1 MSGSLATNLDA
12 NGDGLTALDYRKIL
26 QGFYPNPGIVN
37 GGTVTG
43 NSSLTYHVP
52 PTVAVIDRGSDGTR
66 LVYFSGG
73 DTPAVAA
80 GDASNRRIDVIW
92 LKANDPALDGGS
104 KEVTLGVTQGTPS
117 SNPAVPNLDS
127 GKLALMEKLV
137 QPGATNLSTGSGDN
151 RSYNYAIPYGASIGA
166 VASISENQNHTVLE
180 NVQSGKMI
188 WYQKLAVQFSIPS
201 DRRLEFSWEA
211 ASTVGAG
218 TGDFINAREGS
229 YFVQLRL
236 DGVVVNDSPA
246 NTTII
251 SGNAWEITS
260 DRYSEMKKKSMY
272 ANVTAGTHS
281 LVAWIAGNNAPYTYP
296 VTLVGQ
302 RHLRV
307 EDRGV
312 AK

>member
-12 NGDGLTALDYRKIL
+12 NGNGLTALDYRKIL
-26 QGFYPNPGIVN
+26 QGFYPNPGIVK

-43 NSSLTYHVP
+43 NSSLTYHVE

-66 LVYFSGG
+66 LVYFEGG
-73 DTPAVAA
+73 DTPAVTA

-104 KEVTLGVTQGTPS
+104 KEVVLGVTQGTPS
-117 SNPAVPNLDS
+117 ANPDAPQLDS
-127 GKLALMEKLV
+127 GKLALMEKMV
-137 QPGATNLSTGSGDN
+137 QPGATNLSTGSGNN
-151 RSYNYAIPYGASIGA
+151 RSYNYAIPYGTSIGP
-166 VASISENQNHTVLE
+166 VASASENQQYTVLE
-180 NVQSGKMI
+180 NIQSGKMV

-201 DRRLEFSWEA
+201 DRRLELSWEA

-218 TGDFINAREGS
+218 TGDFTNAREGS
-229 YFVQLRL
+229 YFIQLRL

-246 NTTII
+246 NTNVI

-260 DRYSEMKKKSMY
+260 DRYAEMKKKSMY

-281 LVAWIAGNNAPYTYP
+281 LTAWITGNPVSYTYP

-307 EDRGV
+307 EDKGV

>member
-26 QGFYPNPGIVN
+26 QGFYPNPGIVK

-43 NSSLTYHVP
+43 NSSLTYHVA

-66 LVYFSGG
+66 LVYYAGG
-73 DTPAVAA
+73 NTPAVTA

-104 KEVTLGVTQGTPS
+104 KEVVIGVTQGTPS
-117 SNPAVPNLDS
+117 ANPVAPALDS
-127 GKLALMEKLV
+127 GQLALMEKLV
-137 QPGATNLSTGSGDN
+137 QPGATNLSTGSGNN
-151 RSYNYAIPYGASIGA
+151 RSYNYAIPYGASIGL
-166 VASISENQNHTVLE
+166 VAESSENGSYIVPET
-180 NVQSGKMI
+180 VQSGRMV
-188 WYQKLAVQFSIPS
+188 WYHRLAVQFSVPS

-218 TGDFINAREGS
+218 TGDFTNAREGS
-229 YFVQLRL
+229 YFIQLRL

-246 NTTII
+246 NTNII

-260 DRYSEMKKKSMY
+260 DRYAEMKKKSTY

-281 LVAWIAGNNAPYTYP
+281 LTAWITGNNAGYTYP

-307 EDRGV
+307 EDKGV